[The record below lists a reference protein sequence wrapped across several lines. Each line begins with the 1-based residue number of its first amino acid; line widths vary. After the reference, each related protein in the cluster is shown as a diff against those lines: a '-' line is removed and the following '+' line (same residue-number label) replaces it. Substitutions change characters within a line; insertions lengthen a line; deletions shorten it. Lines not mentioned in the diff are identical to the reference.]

1 MTKTQARIM
10 EMVHNAVERS
20 RLSSE
25 PLPVIVVGGGSVLID
40 DKIGD
45 LEVVKP
51 HHFACANAVGAAIA
65 QVSGEV
71 DRIYMLSKSSR
82 DEALADAKQ
91 KASDAAV
98 AAGARADSVAIVDVE
113 DVPLAYIPG
122 NATRMRVKAVGE
134 LESLTVSLRPSGSTN
149 DRRPRRRPGSR
160 TRPGVGLP
168 KTRGGKSK
176 GHVRPGRPANGQRPR
191 RRRMI
196 DVADLDD
203 IAVGGA
209 ILGTG
214 GGGDP
219 YIGKLMAQQAIR
231 KYGPVRMIDVDE
243 IEDDDLSLPC
253 AMMGAPT
260 VMVEKIPQ
268 GGEILDAFRKLERF
282 LGKKIGAMLC
292 AEAGGLNS
300 TIPFVIGAMTGIPVI
315 DGDGMGRAYP
325 ELQMVTFT
333 MHGVSATPMVVVDDK
348 GNSILLE
355 CIDNRWTERLARTA
369 TIEMG
374 GSVLIA
380 LYPMT
385 GAVAKKASVRGT
397 LTLAR
402 RLGEIL
408 RESRAAH
415 ADAVAAIQSKLSA
428 AHHLRGPR
436 DRHRAAHRDG
446 VCARRGQIR
455 RRRRVSRPQIPHRV
469 PERVP
474 DRRARRR
481 ADRHDA

>member
-1 MTKTQARIM
+1 MSKKPTKRGT
-10 EMVHNAVERS
+10 
-20 RLSSE
+20 
-25 PLPVIVVGGGSVLID
+25 IVRA
-40 DKIGD
+40 K
-45 LEVVKP
+45 
-51 HHFACANAVGAAIA
+51 
-65 QVSGEV
+65 
-71 DRIYMLSKSSR
+71 SK
-82 DEALADAKQ
+82 
-91 KASDAAV
+91 KAS
-98 AAGARADSVAIVDVE
+98 AGA
-113 DVPLAYIPG
+113 
-122 NATRMRVKAVGE
+122 KARKPA
-134 LESLTVSLRPSGSTN
+134 VSA
-149 DRRPRRRPGSR
+149 R
-160 TRPGVGLP
+160 TSAKSA
-168 KTRGGKSK
+168 KTA
-176 GHVRPGRPANGQRPR
+176 PAK
-191 RRRMI
+191 MI

-231 KYGPVRMIDVDE
+231 KYGPVRMIDVTE
-243 IEDDDLSLPC
+243 IRDDDLVVPC

-268 GGEILDAFRKLERF
+268 GDEILTAFRKLERF
-282 LGKKIGAMLC
+282 LGKKIGAILC

-315 DGDGMGRAYP
+315 DGDGMGRAFP

-333 MHGVSATPMVVVDDK
+333 LHGVSATPMMVVDDK

-408 RESRAAH
+408 RESRATH
-415 ADAVAAIQSKLSA
+415 ADAVAAIQSKLNA
-428 AHHLRGPR
+428 ATIFEGRVTDIARRTETGFARGDAKFVGVDDYR
-436 DRHRAAHRDG
+436 NHTYRIEFQNEFLIAERDG
-446 VCARRGQIR
+446 EPIVTTPDLITLLDADTGVPITTETLRFGLRVVAIAIPCAPQWRTRAGLAL
-455 RRRRVSRPQIPHRV
+455 VGPNYFGYKVDYRPFKA
-469 PERVP
+469 
-474 DRRARRR
+474 RA
-481 ADRHDA
+481 

>member
-1 MTKTQARIM
+1 MTKKPTSAATAKAR
-10 EMVHNAVERS
+10 A
-20 RLSSE
+20 
-25 PLPVIVVGGGSVLID
+25 
-40 DKIGD
+40 
-45 LEVVKP
+45 
-51 HHFACANAVGAAIA
+51 GAAP
-65 QVSGEV
+65 EP
-71 DRIYMLSKSSR
+71 K
-82 DEALADAKQ
+82 
-91 KASDAAV
+91 KAA
-98 AAGARADSVAIVDVE
+98 
-113 DVPLAYIPG
+113 
-122 NATRMRVKAVGE
+122 
-134 LESLTVSLRPSGSTN
+134 
-149 DRRPRRRPGSR
+149 
-160 TRPGVGLP
+160 
-168 KTRGGKSK
+168 
-176 GHVRPGRPANGQRPR
+176 PGR
-191 RRRMI
+191 MI
-196 DVADLDD
+196 GVADLDD

-231 KYGPVRMIDVDE
+231 KFGPVRMIDVDD
-243 IEDDDLSLPC
+243 IKDDDLVVPC

-268 GGEILDAFRKLERF
+268 GDEILVAFRKLEKF
-282 LGKKIGAMLC
+282 LGKRIGAILC

-300 TIPFVIGAMTGIPVI
+300 TIPFVIGAMTGIPVV
-315 DGDGMGRAYP
+315 DGDGMGRAFP

-348 GNSILLE
+348 GNSVVLE
-355 CIDNRWTERLARTA
+355 CIDNKWTERLARTA

-415 ADAVAAIQSKLSA
+415 SDAVVAIQSKLNA
-428 AHHLRGPR
+428 ATIFEGRVTDIARRTETGFARGEAKFVGVDDYR
-436 DRHRAAHRDG
+436 GHNYRIEFQNEFLIAERDG
-446 VCARRGQIR
+446 EPIVTTPDLITLLDSDTGAPITTETLRFGLRVVAIAISCALQWRTRAGLALVGPQYFGYKAEYRPFKAPARRP
-455 RRRRVSRPQIPHRV
+455 V
-469 PERVP
+469 
-474 DRRARRR
+474 AR
-481 ADRHDA
+481 